1 MMKGKNRRGKSYMKK
16 WQWAHIMKDNWST
29 QTTHLEWSQKHG
41 GIRQEWRVSAA
52 EPRHII
58 VSSDLLLLLLSQDAH
73 HADAQLPESL
83 QFSIINCLNL
93 QFNEVSKSKPYIG
106 ISSLCDNK
114 KHWTTRVYRSGS
126 EVRQVSHTPCCV
138 YILMGFLYVMFLS
151 SNNVT
156 NSFSQF

>member
-1 MMKGKNRRGKSYMKK
+1 MEQAGQNNILGWVKILGWGEKTDLTEYKSLKMMMKGKNRRGKSYMKK

-52 EPRHII
+52 EPRDII
-58 VSSDLLLLLLSQDAH
+58 VCSDLLLLLLSQDAH
-73 HADAQLPESL
+73 HAEAQLPESV

-114 KHWTTRVYRSGS
+114 KTWTTRV
-126 EVRQVSHTPCCV
+126 
-138 YILMGFLYVMFLS
+138 
-151 SNNVT
+151 
-156 NSFSQF
+156 